1 MVLQNSA
8 HKTQD
13 LAEHGAGGGS
23 PAPADVRVRQVPAP
37 RHLSKQHTEDLHSFQ
52 LYIPSVVTSSN
63 YISRWNN
70 KMRLL
75 IVINF
80 IIIESI

>member
-13 LAEHGAGGGS
+13 LAEHGAGGVS
-23 PAPADVRVRQVPAP
+23 PAPADVRVRQVSAT

-52 LYIPSVVTSSN
+52 LYIPSVTSSN